1 MDVNFVET
9 LLRYKKFWDE
19 ISVEKVEGLREFAE
33 PNIHYRDPWMDAKG
47 VEAVVAALK
56 KWFMNM
62 EEMKFEIL
70 EFAPDGRVVF
80 SYWRMTFRVKKA
92 PKKEWELYGV
102 SKTIFDEAGLVEDQ
116 EDYYDVSRLLEYF
129 PVLGRVVSLIK
140 KQFSG

>member
-19 ISVEKVEGLREFAE
+19 ISVEKVEGFREFAE
-33 PNIHYRDPWMDAKG
+33 PNIHYHDPWTDTKG
-47 VEAVVAALK
+47 VDAVVAALK
-56 KWFMNM
+56 KWFSNM

-70 EFAPDGRVVF
+70 EFAPDGRLLF

-92 PKKEWELYGV
+92 PKKVWELYGV

-116 EDYYDVSRLLEYF
+116 ADYYDVSRLLEYF
-129 PVLGRVVSLIK
+129 PVLGRVVTMVK